1 MENHDYLQMK
11 FTKLGPNKVQSD
23 DGFVLWMRNPFQLH
37 YSEGDHELVVP
48 GEMLTG
54 ETELLVSV
62 SAIKN
67 WKPPYD
73 GEIIGSPKKEQI
85 ISNIEAALKFM
96 GIRPEFD

>member
-1 MENHDYLQMK
+1 MK
-11 FTKLGPNKVQSD
+11 LTKIGPNKVQSD
-23 DGFVLWMRNPFQLH
+23 QGFVFWMRNPFQLH

-62 SAIKN
+62 STITH

-73 GEIIGSPKKEQI
+73 AEIIESQKKDQI
-85 ISNIEAALKFM
+85 TSNIESALKFM